1 MTEELRKRKIH
12 DTIGILYLHGLPGM
26 MGGFISA
33 MVIASYQTF
42 PGLDDHYKDLIVVT
56 MKDRNF
62 SQQAGIQVAGTFI
75 SAGIGIVFG
84 LIAGF
89 LASLC
94 YSLKSPQHYQ
104 DGEYF
109 ELHPD
114 EIVEF

>member
-1 MTEELRKRKIH
+1 
-12 DTIGILYLHGLPGM
+12 
-26 MGGFISA
+26 MGGVVSA
-33 MVIASYQTF
+33 MVIASYQTY

-56 MKDRNF
+56 MKGRNY

-84 LIAGF
+84 LIAGA

-94 YSLKSPQHYQ
+94 YSLESRQHYH

-109 ELHPD
+109 
-114 EIVEF
+114 